1 MGNRSEEKEMHTI
14 APQRSP
20 STTEPPLVSIAMPMR
35 NSARTLAPAIQ
46 SILDQTYPHWE
57 LLLIDDGSSDA
68 TLRIAR
74 GFADPRIRIWSDG
87 VWQGLAARLNEAIDR
102 STGAYFARMDS
113 DDVAYPQRLA
123 RQVAYLQAHP
133 EVDLVGAWVL
143 VFGIDG
149 AVLGKRQG
157 AEHHE
162 AICARPDYG
171 ISLPHPTW
179 LGQIAFFRR
188 YRYQI
193 GSMEDV
199 DLLLR
204 AYRDSRFATV
214 PAILLGYR
222 EEQLKLKKLLTY
234 RWIALHSTVREF
246 ARQGKP
252 HLVIKGVI
260 TQVLKGAVDCV
271 AVTSGLNYRLL
282 RHRAR
287 PVTDAERQDW
297 ERVWDTTSPTNM

>member
-1 MGNRSEEKEMHTI
+1 MDTVAPERSASI
-14 APQRSP
+14 
-20 STTEPPLVSIAMPMR
+20 TEPPLVSIAMPMR
-35 NSARTLAPAIQ
+35 NNARTLAPAIQ

-68 TLRIAR
+68 TLRIAQR
-74 GFADPRIRIWSDG
+74 FADPRIRIWSDG
-87 VWQGLAARLNEAIDR
+87 AWQGLAARLNEAIDH

-113 DDVAYPQRLA
+113 DDIAYPQRLA

-133 EVDLVGAWVL
+133 DVDLVGAWVL
-143 VFGIDG
+143 VFGPDG
-149 AVLGKRQG
+149 AVLGKREG

-171 ISLPHPTW
+171 ISLAHPTW

-193 GSMEDV
+193 GSQEDA

-214 PAILLGYR
+214 PEILLGYR
-222 EEQLKLKKLLTY
+222 EEQLKLKKLVTY
-234 RWIALHSTVREF
+234 RWLYLHSIVREF
-246 ARQGKP
+246 ARQRKP
-252 HLVIKGVI
+252 QRAIKVVII
-260 TQVLKGAVDCV
+260 QVLKGAADCV
-271 AVTSGLNYRLL
+271 AVTSGLNHRLL

-297 ERVWDTTSPTNM
+297 ERVWSTTPPANR